1 MSEGGRGKS
10 GDPFPCLWV
19 VSEPKLPRSS
29 VCFPEAQKLPWKVDG
44 VDPPPR
50 AGLGTPNAPL
60 SHRPEITVTADIHGL
75 LLQELEVL
83 L

>member
-1 MSEGGRGKS
+1 M
-10 GDPFPCLWV
+10 
-19 VSEPKLPRSS
+19 
-29 VCFPEAQKLPWKVDG
+29 CFPEAQKLPWKVDG

-60 SHRPEITVTADIHGL
+60 SHSPEITVTADIHGL